1 MYSVTTT
8 DIEWSRKIVNPAVLI
23 AATKQSNVIMYD
35 IRTSGK
41 GVISQKL
48 GDYTLNRLKLRS
60 KDDLLVADGNANLW
74 EYQYRKPVLERGRT

>member
-1 MYSVTTT
+1 MASFCLSVFLVTVT

-35 IRTSGK
+35 VRTRSGK
-41 GVISQKL
+41 GVLSQKL

-60 KDDLLVADGNANLW
+60 KEDLLVADGNANLW
-74 EYQYRKPVLERGRT
+74 EYQYR